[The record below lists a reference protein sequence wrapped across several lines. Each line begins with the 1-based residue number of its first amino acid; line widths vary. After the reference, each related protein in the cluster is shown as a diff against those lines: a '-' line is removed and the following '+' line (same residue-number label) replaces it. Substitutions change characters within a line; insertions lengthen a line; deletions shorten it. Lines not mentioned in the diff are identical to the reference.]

1 MTTDSK
7 PRDVLLSGRGGSRNL
22 AIRKRLGTGIALLGM
37 LVYLLGA
44 EPGLFGLDRSPLIGF
59 FQIIVFL
66 IGLGILCVGGFFM
79 IDALWHTRTKTIAA
93 DIGLRIM
100 ATGYVIALATGTAD
114 LIGLGTRPLPNVPFF
129 GYWQA
134 RGVVLGQMVIFLGF
148 LLMLPYGRWRKSG
161 KRNGN
166 GDVPASL
173 FNEKGK
179 PAKVDQP

>member
-22 AIRKRLGTGIALLGM
+22 AIRKRLGVAITLVGL

-44 EPGLFGLDRSPLIGF
+44 EPDLFGLDRSPVIGF
-59 FQIIVFL
+59 IQIMVL
-66 IGLGILCVGGFFM
+66 LAGLGIICLGGYL
-79 IDALWHTRTKTIAA
+79 IVDALWHTRGKTIAA

-114 LIGLGTRPLPNVPFF
+114 LIGLGTRPLPSIPFF

-134 RGVVLGQMVIFLGF
+134 RGVLLGQIVILLGF

-166 GDVPASL
+166 GNGNGEIPTSP
-173 FNEKGK
+173 FRRGG
-179 PAKVDQP
+179 